1 MGVKAIIVELI
12 IVILTILIKNMGIKA
27 FNILVMICIEMVFLY
42 GMIWGR
48 EWK

>member
-1 MGVKAIIVELI
+1 MGIKAVIIELI
-12 IVILTILIKNMGIKA
+12 IVILTILIKDMGIKA
-27 FNILVMICIEMVFLY
+27 FKILVVMCIEMVFLY